1 MTENSIHDLEE
12 RYLALKNRSTTNE
25 WRDVGFL
32 EQKVDTL
39 MDQDTPL
46 AFRIMQRLKNL
57 DPSPERIAKLAKL
70 KEKLTQSSPEF
81 LTASST
87 HSTNSDNKPS
97 VFMSLSKKMGF
108 ETTSLTG
115 DILRKPIVVVVLVPF
130 LIFAF
135 YQIVWASD
143 RYESRTQLIVKQ
155 PDGMSTLD
163 PSMAL
168 LSGFGVSSGG
178 NDNELLKAHILSN
191 DMMEY
196 LQKEVDLKEH
206 FEDSAYDFFS
216 RLSGSASREDKLE
229 YYQSLVK
236 VENDDVSGVM
246 KILVQGFEPDF
257 TERLAQK
264 IVARAEWYINEI
276 GHNLAKEQ
284 LSFVHKEHAIIEK
297 KLQSAKKQLLAFQR
311 QHNLLDPEAEG
322 MALQQISYSLEGEI
336 AVKKAQLRTIQS
348 GMSDNAPLVLQAQA
362 ELNSLV
368 KQLES
373 ERKRLTHKPSDATDA
388 GNLSVGEILGK
399 FSDLKIDIELALQAY
414 TSSQISLEKSRIEA
428 YRQLKYLV
436 VVESPTLPEE
446 ARYPDVVYNLSL
458 FLAVALMLFI
468 IGKIILA
475 TVEELR

>member
-1 MTENSIHDLEE
+1 MTENSISDIEE
-12 RYLALKNRSTTNE
+12 RFLALKKSLSFKKWQNAT
-25 WRDVGFL
+25 FL
-32 EQKVDTL
+32 EQKVDNL
-39 MDQDTPL
+39 IDIDTPM
-46 AFRIMQRLKNL
+46 AFRIMQRVKIL
-57 DPSPERIAKLAKL
+57 DPRPENVAKLAIL
-70 KEKLTQSSPEF
+70 KEKMDKDTPEF
-81 LTASST
+81 LTSSST
-87 HSTNSDNKPS
+87 HPVNVDKKPLVLGVLIEKLGFDTSTWTEN
-97 VFMSLSKKMGF
+97 
-108 ETTSLTG
+108 
-115 DILRKPIVVVVLVPF
+115 ILLKPIVALVIIPF
-130 LIFAF
+130 FIFAF

-143 RYESRTQLIVKQ
+143 RYESRTQLILKQ

-163 PSMAL
+163 PSLAL
-168 LSGFGVSSGG
+168 LSGFGGSTGD
-178 NDNELLKAHILSN
+178 NDNELLKTYILSN

-196 LQKEVDLKEH
+196 LQQEVNLEAH
-206 FEDSAYDFFS
+206 FEDSTYDFFS
-216 RLSGSASREDKLE
+216 RLSSSASREEKLE
-229 YYQSLVK
+229 YFQNFVN
-236 VENDDVSGVM
+236 VENDEMSGVI
-246 KILVQGFEPDF
+246 KIMVQGFEPEF
-257 TERLAQK
+257 TEILTQK

-284 LSFVHKEHAIIEK
+284 LNFVHKEHEIIEN
-297 KLQSAKKQLLAFQR
+297 KLQNAKKQLLAFQR

-373 ERKRLTHKPSDATDA
+373 ERQRLTNKPGNATDTDD
-388 GNLSVGEILGK
+388 LSVGEILGK